1 MKTPLALTR
10 RDAMKTLGLGAV
22 ALGLGLYGRAE
33 EVGHATKSA
42 VVPPQPFT
50 LPPLPYGYDA
60 LAPYIDSRTLEL
72 HHLKHH
78 QGYIDSAN
86 RALAEFPELQ
96 KKTAEELLK
105 NIGTVPAKIRGIV
118 RDQVGGHVNHT
129 LFWQVIGPDGGGAPM
144 GPLAMAIDRT
154 FGSLDAFRERF
165 TDLAMRRFGSG
176 WAWLVMLADG
186 RVEVT
191 STVNQDSPLMAGQHP
206 LLGVD
211 VWEHAYYLQYQE
223 RRLDYLSAFWRVV
236 NWRAVE
242 ANYAAARV

>member
-1 MKTPLALTR
+1 MKTPPALTR
-10 RDAMKTLGLGAV
+10 RDAIKSLGLGAA
-22 ALGLGLYGRAE
+22 ALGLGLYGFAE
-33 EVGHATKSA
+33 EVAGHPAKPVS
-42 VVPPQPFT
+42 PPQPFT
-50 LPPLPYGYDA
+50 LPPLGYAYDA
-60 LAPYIDSRTLEL
+60 LAPYIDSRTMEL

-86 RALAEFPELQ
+86 RALAEFPELH
-96 KKTAEELLK
+96 KKTAEDLLK
-105 NIGTVPAKIRGIV
+105 NMAAVPEKIRPVV

-129 LFWQVIGPDGGGAPM
+129 LFWQIIGPDGGGAPT
-144 GPLAMAIDRT
+144 GELAAAIDRT

-176 WAWLVMLADG
+176 WAWLVARADG
-186 RVEVT
+186 HVDVI
-191 STVNQDSPLMAGQHP
+191 STVNQDSPLMAGHRP

-211 VWEHAYYLQYQE
+211 VWEHAYYLQYQD
-223 RRLDYLSAFWRVV
+223 RRFDYLSSFWRVL